1 MNGSQPCQSIADQV
15 REIPLLDL
23 LHRHGFQTRPEGISL
38 RARNDR
44 YNIVVTGNRWFDNKA
59 ESEESGFNSIPVCQ
73 LAPNFVSPMLLVD
86 TDSSGSTARGH
97 CAFFSPTAA
106 LR

>member
-1 MNGSQPCQSIADQV
+1 MNASQPCQSIADQV

-23 LHRHGFQTRPEGISL
+23 LHRHGFQTRPEGISF

-59 ESEESGFNSIPVCQ
+59 GVGGVGVQLHTCLSTGSEFRISY
-73 LAPNFVSPMLLVD
+73 A
-86 TDSSGSTARGH
+86 ARGYRFIRQR
-97 CAFFSPTAA
+97 CARSLRLFLAHAA